1 MSVSR
6 QVIGQMLHVLPS
18 QWIKTTDIHLN
29 VTARDENWVRQ
40 LLKIYIN
47 FWGKAYVIVG
57 IMMDW
62 WENMKVY
69 YSKLLSHQIIVTSDT
84 RQVKQFFRKILKFLQ
99 FHLWSAVLQL
109 NQRKKLNI
117 LQCHCSHYDIRAFR
131 EYFQKKLIARL
142 AFIEYTKKSLD

>member
-6 QVIGQMLHVLPS
+6 QGIGHILHVPYS
-18 QWIKTTDIHLN
+18 HWIKTTDIHLN

-62 WENMKVY
+62 WENLKVY
-69 YSKLLSHQIIVTSDT
+69 FSKLLSLQIIATSDT
-84 RQVKQFFRKILKFLQ
+84 RLVKQFFRKMLKFL
-99 FHLWSAVLQL
+99 FPSLVCSSAALSKKEIKHSAVSLQ
-109 NQRKKLNI
+109 
-117 LQCHCSHYDIRAFR
+117 
-131 EYFQKKLIARL
+131 
-142 AFIEYTKKSLD
+142 SL